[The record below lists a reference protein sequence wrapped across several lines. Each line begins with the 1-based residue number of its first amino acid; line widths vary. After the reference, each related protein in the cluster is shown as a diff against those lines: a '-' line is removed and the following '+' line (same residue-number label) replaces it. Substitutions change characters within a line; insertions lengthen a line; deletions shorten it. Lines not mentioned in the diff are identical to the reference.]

1 MRPLALI
8 LLLLLSV
15 ACYSSGAEDDRGVVI
30 DGLCPAEVEP
40 VTVRS
45 RRHPEDTDV
54 WEVRATAHQGRIVL
68 EWDEPIVPGVT
79 GYVVARHSY
88 DMQGYLEHGSVRT
101 FAGDEDPNDRHYS
114 DTADIEPRTRY
125 QYRIFPVTGAGIGFP
140 SWPLVIWSLPA
151 ERPNAPL
158 TATIKDYGDRR
169 ALRATHSFLKPATDA
184 LVLRRGSADEQWQVV
199 HEPRIRDDDWWS
211 PTEGDF
217 VFVDEDG
224 EPGVRYEYAVCY
236 ANRVGVGRATLLNTS
251 RSLDSETAPD
261 IVERRPL
268 AVLDFEAEPTSDGV
282 RLTWILPADTTLE
295 GLLVRETR
303 VDNGHPGSFPPM
315 VLPSYQTE
323 YLALTRGY
331 SPGASHYSFDVET
344 FNDFGTQAVGSQ
356 REYVYSTEFM
366 HCTATTEELLWANRE
381 QITIRFRACEET
393 LTQVVRR
400 ELTADGF
407 EVSTFRQPCVWAQ
420 TEVNPNQYGSDE
432 LEGTLTCE
440 YDDTGVKPGTWYV
453 YELTQTLKDGRTF
466 TSHHDVVTRPLYVAP

>member
-1 MRPLALI
+1 M
-8 LLLLLSV
+8 
-15 ACYSSGAEDDRGVVI
+15 
-30 DGLCPAEVEP
+30 
-40 VTVRS
+40 
-45 RRHPEDTDV
+45 
-54 WEVRATAHQGRIVL
+54 
-68 EWDEPIVPGVT
+68 
-79 GYVVARHSY
+79 
-88 DMQGYLEHGSVRT
+88 
-101 FAGDEDPNDRHYS
+101 
-114 DTADIEPRTRY
+114 
-125 QYRIFPVTGAGIGFP
+125 
-140 SWPLVIWSLPA
+140 
-151 ERPNAPL
+151 
-158 TATIKDYGDRR
+158 
-169 ALRATHSFLKPATDA
+169 
-184 LVLRRGSADEQWQVV
+184 LRRCSADKQWQVV
-199 HEPRIRDDDWWS
+199 HEPRIRDRDWWS
-211 PTEGDF
+211 ATEGDF

-236 ANRVGVGRATLLNTS
+236 ANRVGIGRATLLNAS
-251 RSLDSETAPD
+251 SGLDSETAPD

-282 RLTWILPADTTLE
+282 RLTWELPEDPTLE

-331 SPGASHYSFDVET
+331 SPGASHYSFNVET
-344 FNDFGTQAVGSQ
+344 FNDFGTQAVGFQREQ
-356 REYVYSTEFM
+356 REYVYSTEMM

-381 QITIRFRACEET
+381 QITVRFRACEET

-407 EVSTFRQPCVWAQ
+407 EVSTLRQPCVWAQ

-440 YDDTGVKPGTWYV
+440 YDDTSVKPGTWYV

-466 TSHHDVVTRPLYVAP
+466 TSHHEVVTRPIR